1 MRISIILILLTF
13 ATKASCNI
21 DLGTIIGLG
30 LPVVEISTQNGEEP
44 SCEMVEHPEG
54 CMGQGITN
62 ANKIKGRLRIIDGE
76 ETLYDSGDYQEDSGG
91 ITIRIRGNS
100 SAWAVKKPYKIKL
113 QKAADLLT
121 RGDNRKYA
129 DKEWLLIKDEK
140 VSLNTVI
147 GLKVNE
153 LMGMQ
158 WTPEYKIVNVVMNG
172 DYRGIYLLIESVK
185 RNSSCRLDISK
196 TGYLFEYDPY
206 WWNEDIYFDTPYTCS
221 ANAKTAKFTFKYPS
235 DEDITI
241 EHILYLQRFL
251 ATLEASFADGSYTEY
266 LDLDSFVSWLL
277 GQDILG
283 NGDGHGSN
291 MYLTKYDDSPTSKV
305 MMANL
310 WDFDVIMTTAGEW
323 SQSHE
328 VFYFG
333 ELWRYGGITFSNAYQ
348 EKWNEVKVKLVP
360 ELSAFLEQ
368 FVASSIGEAFNRSIP
383 YDSERWGKEAVS
395 LETLINEAQDWFANR
410 EQWLEQN
417 INASSAIKS
426 IKAEEQPTLIYSIEG
441 RRLKSLS
448 KGINIIRQRDGRTK
462 KIIITSK

>member
-1 MRISIILILLTF
+1 MRISIILILLAL
-13 ATKASCNI
+13 ATKARCNI
-21 DLGTIIGLG
+21 DLDTIVGLG

-44 SCEMVEHPEG
+44 SCDMLEPPED

-62 ANKIKGRLRIIDGE
+62 TNKAKGRLRIIDGE
-76 ETLYDSGDYQEDSGG
+76 ETLYDSGDYQEDSDGM
-91 ITIRIRGNS
+91 TIRIRGNS
-100 SAWAVKKPYKIKL
+100 SAWADKKPYKIKL
-113 QKAADLLT
+113 QNAADLLT
-121 RGDNRKYA
+121 RGDNSKYA

-158 WTPEYKIVNVVMNG
+158 WTPAYKIVNVVMNG

-185 RNSSCRLDISK
+185 RNSRCRLDISK

-206 WWNEDIYFDTPYTCS
+206 WWNENVYLDTPFTS
-221 ANAKTAKFTFKYPS
+221 APEAKPVKFTFKYPS
-235 DEDITI
+235 DEDITP
-241 EHILYLQRFL
+241 EHILYLQRVL
-251 ATLEASFADGSYTEY
+251 GTLEASFADGSYTEY
-266 LDLDSFVSWLL
+266 MDLDSFVSWLL

-291 MYLTKYDDSPTSKV
+291 MYLTKYDDTPTSKV

-323 SQSHE
+323 SQSHG
-328 VFYFG
+328 VFYFDK
-333 ELWRYGGITFSNAYQ
+333 LWHSSDLTFSNAYQ
-348 EKWNEVKVKLVP
+348 EKWNEVKVKLLP
-360 ELSAFLEQ
+360 ELTAFLEQ
-368 FVASSIGEAFNRSIP
+368 FAASNTGEAFNRSIP
-383 YDSERWGKEAVS
+383 YDSERWSMEAV
-395 LETLINEAQDWFANR
+395 TLDTIINEAQNWFANR

-417 INASSAIKS
+417 INGSSAIKS
-426 IKAEEQPTLIYSIEG
+426 IKADKQPTLIYSIEG

-448 KGINIIRQRDGRTK
+448 KGINIIRQKDGKTK
-462 KIIITSK
+462 KIIIE